1 VRKIPIIKV
10 RVDENKIEVFRDLVT
25 TEKPLHIF
33 LNETY
38 YASILC
44 TPTMGRELVLG
55 HLLSEGIIQ
64 NLNEVAKIQF
74 LRAGKCNITL
84 KPGINL
90 NSRVTS
96 SLPFARVVT
105 TACGRIS
112 SWPLSKLL
120 DRVKLPKVDS
130 NVRVNAQLIV
140 EACRRLNTLARTFR
154 ETGGVHAAAIFSSS
168 GDLMAFS
175 EDVGRH
181 NAVDKVI
188 GAASIRRQVL
198 SESFLTSTGRLSG
211 DIVLKAAR
219 VKMPIVASLAA
230 PLNSGVK
237 IAKMSGVTLIGFV
250 RGHRLNIYTHPKRV
264 VVGK

>member
-1 VRKIPIIKV
+1 MVT
-10 RVDENKIEVFRDLVT
+10 IE
-25 TEKPLHIF
+25 EPLHIF

-44 TPTMGRELVLG
+44 TPSMRRELVLG

-64 NLNEVAKIQF
+64 DLSEVTKIQF
-74 LRAGKCNITL
+74 LKVGKCNVTL
-84 KPGINL
+84 KSGINL
-90 NSRVTS
+90 NSRITS
-96 SLPFARVVT
+96 SSSFARVVT
-105 TACGRIS
+105 TACGRVS

-120 DRVKLPKVDS
+120 DRVKLPEIKS
-130 NVRVNAQLIV
+130 NVRVNARLIV
-140 EACRRLNTLARTFR
+140 EACQRLNALAETFR

-168 GDLMAFS
+168 GDFIAFS

-181 NAVDKVI
+181 NAVDKAI
-188 GAASIRRQVL
+188 GAATIRRHML
-198 SESFLTSTGRLSG
+198 SESFLTLTGRLSG

-219 VKMPIVASLAA
+219 VKLPIVASLAA
-230 PLNSGVK
+230 PLYSGVK

-264 VVGK
+264 MVGK